1 MCHAIFPRKLRIVA
15 IWANI
20 AKNRAISIG
29 TPPCSGG
36 GRANGSAGN
45 LIVPH
50 CSYGNRIDYGK
61 SCSGGKI
68 GLLKGSVEQLSNL
81 DKGNQM
87 KTLSSIINS
96 IDDDVKACIGL
107 TIAIFSICGLALA
120 FQLSQLAVVL
130 RLAVPVFLCLP
141 PSMAIGFWAFDAMV
155 RRSGCLGAGDLRLD
169 DPDDLDDLDD
179 LFYDVPSACW
189 MLLSFMVGVAA
200 FAASAVAIAFPL
212 SALLC
217 AILG

>member
-1 MCHAIFPRKLRIVA
+1 
-15 IWANI
+15 
-20 AKNRAISIG
+20 
-29 TPPCSGG
+29 
-36 GRANGSAGN
+36 
-45 LIVPH
+45 
-50 CSYGNRIDYGK
+50 
-61 SCSGGKI
+61 
-68 GLLKGSVEQLSNL
+68 
-81 DKGNQM
+81 M

-96 IDDDVKACIGL
+96 IDNDVKAYIGL
-107 TIAIFSICGLALA
+107 TIAMFSICVSICGLALV
-120 FQLSQLAVVL
+120 FQLPQLAAVL
-130 RLAVPVFLCLP
+130 RKGVPMLLCLP